1 MPFCCFEKLLQEE
14 KHFRPPTEHLNVVV
28 EQRGSERGKE
38 RHVNANLA
46 AAAAAAA
53 ALSGKSAGYLNIQP
67 RGAAL

>member
-1 MPFCCFEKLLQEE
+1 MQEE

-38 RHVNANLA
+38 RHLNANL
-46 AAAAAAA
+46 AAAA
-53 ALSGKSAGYLNIQP
+53 ALSGKSGGYLNIQP

>member
-1 MPFCCFEKLLQEE
+1 MQEE

-38 RHVNANLA
+38 RHLNANL
-46 AAAAAAA
+46 AAAAAA
-53 ALSGKSAGYLNIQP
+53 ALSGKSGGYLNIQP